1 MLVFSILAAV
11 KLEQETETAW
21 SVILIPLW
29 TVIFINYLSLAWEK
43 IVDVKIEIA
52 FISTLTT
59 WLILLGLRLDEIDV
73 PWIIVFIP
81 VFLKYLN
88 SFAMHVCQLFHL

>member
-81 VFLKYLN
+81 VFLILLSGFGFLLYGK
-88 SFAMHVCQLFHL
+88 